1 MSTRTRKSPRMMKT
15 RNNPRRFLPS
25 VIAASLL
32 LIEACVTFG
41 AQNDP
46 GRLLQKADGIKS
58 SNHAEFMSILDT
70 LAARSAE
77 LSVAQKEYLS
87 YLTAWNAVIE
97 GNNETGMVML
107 KQLIAQSHD
116 VTLQFR
122 ARSTLMN
129 VQELTRDYDSAY
141 AELDRLVQL
150 LPRVVDKG
158 AREQAMMN
166 AAQLYRAVGQ
176 TDLSL
181 RYSQALMDENW
192 ADRGMCR
199 GGQQKLAALFESG
212 RLQGL
217 DAEVQSVLAACEKRG
232 EYGYSNEINT
242 HIAMLYISQNRL
254 DDAITLLKDHYDEVT
269 RTQNTRLIAVFDTL
283 LADAYRRKG
292 LAAMASKYA
301 NDSLTHAANSH
312 YPANTARALGVL
324 YDIAKQQG
332 DFKRALALHE
342 QYIEADK
349 GSLDE
354 VSARQLAYEK
364 VVHENIAD
372 KLQVAAL
379 NEQKHVL
386 QLQKELGAKA
396 VENSRLYITLLI
408 SVLAFVGLWAYK
420 VKRSQLHFMSVSR
433 LDGLTGISNRPH
445 FIGQAEDALEDSRR
459 TGQEISTILFDLD
472 HFKSVNDRHGHAMG
486 DYVLQQTVANCR
498 QHLNVEDPF
507 GRFGGEEFSILLP
520 GVGVEQ
526 ARQRAELLRAAIAE
540 IVASSGGLESKV
552 SASFGIASTVTSGN
566 ELRQLLA
573 HADAALYQAK
583 RTGRNRVVIYDSRV
597 VLDGTSVTELIEQ
610 PEPEGPPKS
619 SLSM

>member
-1 MSTRTRKSPRMMKT
+1 MMKT
-15 RNNPRRFLPS
+15 RSNPRRFLPS
-25 VIAASLL
+25 VVAASLL
-32 LIEACVTFG
+32 LIEACVAFG

-46 GRLLQKADGIKS
+46 GRLLLKADGIKS
-58 SNHAEFMSILDT
+58 SNHVEFMSILDT
-70 LAARSAE
+70 LAARSAQ

-107 KQLIAQSHD
+107 KQLIADAHD

-129 VQELTRDYDSAY
+129 VHELTRDYDSAY

-150 LPRVVDKG
+150 LPRVADKG

-192 ADRGMCR
+192 ADRGLCR

-212 RLQGL
+212 RLQSV

-242 HIAMLYISQNRL
+242 HIAMLYISRNRL
-254 DDAITLLKDHYDEVT
+254 DDAITLLRDHYDEVT
-269 RTQNTRLIAVFDTL
+269 RTQNARLIAVFDTL

-312 YPANTARALGVL
+312 YPSNTARALGVL
-324 YDIAKQQG
+324 YDIAKEQG

-342 QYIEADK
+342 QYIDADK

-364 VVHENIAD
+364 VIHENIAD

-379 NEQKHVL
+379 NEQKRVL

-408 SVLAFVGLWAYK
+408 TVLAFVGLWAYK
-420 VKRSQLHFMSVSR
+420 VKRSQLHFMNVSR

-445 FIGQAEDALEDSRR
+445 FIGAAESALAHSQKI
-459 TGQEISTILFDLD
+459 GQEISTILFDLD
-472 HFKSVNDRHGHAMG
+472 HFKSINDRHGHAMG
-486 DYVLQQTVANCR
+486 DFVLQQTVAKCR
-498 QHLNVEDPF
+498 RHLNAQDLF

-520 GVGVEQ
+520 GVSVEQ
-526 ARQRAELLRAAIAE
+526 ARQRAELLRVAILE
-540 IVASSGGLESKV
+540 IVASSGGLESRV
-552 SASFGIASTVTSGN
+552 SASFGIASTAASGN

-583 RTGRNRVVIYDSRV
+583 RTGRDRVVIYDSRV
-597 VLDGTSVTELIEQ
+597 VLDGTSVIEMIEQ
-610 PEPEGPPKS
+610 PEPEHPPRT
-619 SLSM
+619 SLLM

>member
-1 MSTRTRKSPRMMKT
+1 
-15 RNNPRRFLPS
+15 
-25 VIAASLL
+25 

-58 SNHAEFMSILDT
+58 SNHTEFMSILDT

-87 YLTAWNAVIE
+87 YLTAWNAVLA
-97 GNNETGMVML
+97 GNNETGTVML
-107 KQLIAQSHD
+107 KQLIAQAHD

-129 VQELTRDYDSAY
+129 VQEVTRDYDSAY

-150 LPRVVDKG
+150 LPRVADKG

-212 RLQGL
+212 RLQGV
-217 DAEVQSVLAACEKRG
+217 DAEVKSVLADCEKRG
-232 EYGYSNEINT
+232 EYGYSNEINS

-254 DDAITLLKDHYDEVT
+254 DDAIALLKDHYDEVT
-269 RTQNTRLIAVFDTL
+269 RTQNTRLIAVFDSL

-312 YPANTARALGVL
+312 YPASTARALGVL

-349 GSLDE
+349 GNLDE

-408 SVLAFVGLWAYK
+408 SVLAFVGLWAYR

-486 DYVLQQTVANCR
+486 DYVLQQTVAKCR
-498 QHLNVEDPF
+498 QHLNAEDPF

-540 IVASSGGLESKV
+540 IVASSGGLESRV
-552 SASFGIASTVTSGN
+552 SASFGIASTVASGN

-610 PEPEGPPKS
+610 PEPEGPPKT

>member
-1 MSTRTRKSPRMMKT
+1 MRTRKSPRMMKT
-15 RNNPRRFLPS
+15 RNSHRRFLPS
-25 VIAASLL
+25 AVAASLL

-87 YLTAWNAVIE
+87 YLTAWNTVLA
-97 GNNETGMVML
+97 GNNETGTVML
-107 KQLIAQSHD
+107 KQLIAQAHD

-129 VQELTRDYDSAY
+129 VQEVTRDYDSAY

-158 AREQAMMN
+158 ASEQAMMN

-212 RLQGL
+212 RLQAV

-232 EYGYSNEINT
+232 EYGYSNEINS

-254 DDAITLLKDHYDEVT
+254 DDAITLLRDHYDEVT

-342 QYIEADK
+342 QYVEADK

-486 DYVLQQTVANCR
+486 DYVLQQTVAKCR

-526 ARQRAELLRAAIAE
+526 ARQRAELLRAAITE

-552 SASFGIASTVTSGN
+552 SASFGIASTVASGN

-610 PEPEGPPKS
+610 PEPEGPPKT

>member
-1 MSTRTRKSPRMMKT
+1 MRTSKSPRMMKT
-15 RNNPRRFLPS
+15 RNSHRRFLPS
-25 VIAASLL
+25 AIAASLL

-87 YLTAWNAVIE
+87 YLTAWNTVLA
-97 GNNETGMVML
+97 GNNETGTVML
-107 KQLIAQSHD
+107 EQLIAQAHD

-129 VQELTRDYDSAY
+129 VQEVTRDYDSAY

-212 RLQGL
+212 RLQGV

-232 EYGYSNEINT
+232 EYGYSNEINS

-445 FIGQAEDALEDSRR
+445 FIGQAEDALEDSHR

-486 DYVLQQTVANCR
+486 DYVLQQTVAKCR
-498 QHLNVEDPF
+498 QHLNADDPF

-552 SASFGIASTVTSGN
+552 SASFGIASTAASGT

-610 PEPEGPPKS
+610 PEPEGPPKT

>member
-1 MSTRTRKSPRMMKT
+1 MMKT
-15 RNNPRRFLPS
+15 RNNPRSFLPS
-25 VIAASLL
+25 VVAASLL
-32 LIEACVTFG
+32 LIEACVTFA

-58 SNHAEFMSILDT
+58 SNHTEFMSILDT

-150 LPRVVDKG
+150 LPRVVDRG

-192 ADRGMCR
+192 ADRGLCR
-199 GGQQKLAALFESG
+199 GGQQKLAALFEGG
-212 RLQGL
+212 RLQSV

-254 DDAITLLKDHYDEVT
+254 DDAITLLRDHYDEVT

-332 DFKRALALHE
+332 DFKQALVLHE

-420 VKRSQLHFMSVSR
+420 VKRSQLHFMNVSR

-486 DYVLQQTVANCR
+486 DYVLQQAVAKCR
-498 QHLNVEDPF
+498 QHLNAGDPF

-552 SASFGIASTVTSGN
+552 SASFGIASTVASGN

-597 VLDGTSVTELIEQ
+597 VLDGTSVNELIEQ
-610 PEPEGPPKS
+610 PEPEGPPKT

>member
-1 MSTRTRKSPRMMKT
+1 MRTRKSPRTMKT
-15 RNNPRRFLPS
+15 RNSPRRFLPS
-25 VIAASLL
+25 AVAASLL

-58 SNHAEFMSILDT
+58 SNHTEFMSILDT

-87 YLTAWNAVIE
+87 YLTAWNAILA
-97 GNNETGMVML
+97 GNNETGTVML
-107 KQLIAQSHD
+107 KQLIAQGHD

-122 ARSTLMN
+122 ARSTIMN
-129 VQELTRDYDSAY
+129 VQEVTRDYDSAY

-212 RLQGL
+212 RLQGV
-217 DAEVQSVLAACEKRG
+217 DAEVQSVLADCEKRG
-232 EYGYSNEINT
+232 EYGYSNEINS

-254 DDAITLLKDHYDEVT
+254 DDAIALLRDHYDEVT
-269 RTQNTRLIAVFDTL
+269 RTQNTRLIAVFDSL

-301 NDSLTHAANSH
+301 NDSLAHAANSH
-312 YPANTARALGVL
+312 YPSNTARALGVL

-379 NEQKHVL
+379 NEQKRVL

-445 FIGQAEDALEDSRR
+445 FIGEAENALAHSQKA
-459 TGQEISTILFDLD
+459 GQEISTILFDLD
-472 HFKSVNDRHGHAMG
+472 HFKAINDRHGHAMG
-486 DYVLQQTVANCR
+486 DFVLQQTVAKCR
-498 QHLNVEDPF
+498 RHLNTDDLF

-520 GVGVEQ
+520 GVSVEQ
-526 ARQRAELLRAAIAE
+526 ARHRAELLRVAILE
-540 IVASSGGLESKV
+540 IVASSGGLESRV
-552 SASFGIASTVTSGN
+552 SASFGIASTVASGN

-583 RTGRNRVVIYDSRV
+583 RTGRDRVIVYDSRV
-597 VLDGTSVTELIEQ
+597 VLDGTSVTEMIEQ
-610 PEPEGPPKS
+610 PEPENPPKT

>member
-1 MSTRTRKSPRMMKT
+1 MMKT
-15 RNNPRRFLPS
+15 RNSHRRFLPS
-25 VIAASLL
+25 AVAASLL

-87 YLTAWNAVIE
+87 YLTAWNAVLA
-97 GNNETGMVML
+97 GNNETGTVML
-107 KQLIAQSHD
+107 KQLIAQGHD

-129 VQELTRDYDSAY
+129 VQEVTRDYDSAY

-212 RLQGL
+212 RLQGV

-232 EYGYSNEINT
+232 EYGYSNEINS

-459 TGQEISTILFDLD
+459 TGQEVSTILFDLD

-486 DYVLQQTVANCR
+486 DYVLQQTVAKCR

-552 SASFGIASTVTSGN
+552 SASFGIASTVASGN

-610 PEPEGPPKS
+610 PEPEGPPKT

>member
-1 MSTRTRKSPRMMKT
+1 MMKT
-15 RNNPRRFLPS
+15 RNSHRRFLPS
-25 VIAASLL
+25 AVAASLL

-87 YLTAWNAVIE
+87 YLTAWNAVLA
-97 GNNETGMVML
+97 GNNETGTVML
-107 KQLIAQSHD
+107 KQLIAQGHD

-129 VQELTRDYDSAY
+129 VQEVTRDYDSAY

-212 RLQGL
+212 RLQGV

-232 EYGYSNEINT
+232 EYGYSNEINS

-283 LADAYRRKG
+283 LADAYRRTG
-292 LAAMASKYA
+292 LAARASKYA

-445 FIGQAEDALEDSRR
+445 FIRQAEDALEDSRR

-486 DYVLQQTVANCR
+486 DYVLQQTVAKCR

-552 SASFGIASTVTSGN
+552 SASFGIASTVASGN

-610 PEPEGPPKS
+610 PEPEGPPKT

>member
-1 MSTRTRKSPRMMKT
+1 MMKT

-25 VIAASLL
+25 ALAAGLL

-58 SNHAEFMSILDT
+58 SNHTEFMSILDT

-87 YLTAWNAVIE
+87 YLTAWNAVLA
-97 GNNETGMVML
+97 GNNETGTVML
-107 KQLIAQSHD
+107 KQLIAQAHD

-129 VQELTRDYDSAY
+129 VQEVTRDYDSAY

-150 LPRVVDKG
+150 LPRVADKG

-212 RLQGL
+212 RLQGV
-217 DAEVQSVLAACEKRG
+217 DAEVKSVLADCEKRG
-232 EYGYSNEINT
+232 EYGYSNEINS

-254 DDAITLLKDHYDEVT
+254 DDAIALLKDHYDEVT
-269 RTQNTRLIAVFDTL
+269 RTQNTRLIAVFDSL

-312 YPANTARALGVL
+312 YPASTARALGVL

-349 GSLDE
+349 GNLDE

-408 SVLAFVGLWAYK
+408 SVLAFVGLWAYR

-486 DYVLQQTVANCR
+486 DYVLQQTVAKCR
-498 QHLNVEDPF
+498 QHLNAEDPF

-540 IVASSGGLESKV
+540 IVASSGGLESRV
-552 SASFGIASTVTSGN
+552 SASFGIASTVASGN

-610 PEPEGPPKS
+610 PEPEGPPKT

>member
-1 MSTRTRKSPRMMKT
+1 MRTRKSPRMMKT
-15 RNNPRRFLPS
+15 RNSPRRFLPS
-25 VIAASLL
+25 AVAASLL

-58 SNHAEFMSILDT
+58 SNHTEFMSILDT

-87 YLTAWNAVIE
+87 YLTAWNTVLA
-97 GNNETGMVML
+97 GNNETGTVML
-107 KQLIAQSHD
+107 KQLIAQAHD

-129 VQELTRDYDSAY
+129 VQEVTRDYDSAY

-199 GGQQKLAALFESG
+199 GGQQKLAALYESG
-212 RLQGL
+212 RLQGV

-232 EYGYSNEINT
+232 EYGYSNEINS

-408 SVLAFVGLWAYK
+408 SVLAFVGLWAYR

-486 DYVLQQTVANCR
+486 DYVLQQTVAKCR
-498 QHLNVEDPF
+498 QHLNAEDPF

-552 SASFGIASTVTSGN
+552 SASFGIASTVASGN

-610 PEPEGPPKS
+610 PEPEGPPKT

>member
-1 MSTRTRKSPRMMKT
+1 MTKT
-15 RNNPRRFLPS
+15 SNSPRRFLPS
-25 VIAASLL
+25 AVAASLL
-32 LIEACVTFG
+32 LIEACVTLG

-46 GRLLQKADGIKS
+46 GRLLQKADGIKN

-107 KQLIAQSHD
+107 KQLIAQAHD

-150 LPRVVDKG
+150 LPRLADRG

-192 ADRGMCR
+192 ADRGLCL

-212 RLQGL
+212 RQQSV
-217 DAEVQSVLAACEKRG
+217 DAEVRSVLAACEKRG
-232 EYGYSNEINT
+232 EYGYSNEINSR
-242 HIAMLYISQNRL
+242 IAMVYISQNRL
-254 DDAITLLKDHYDEVT
+254 DDAITLLRDHYDEVA

-283 LADAYRRKG
+283 LADAYHRKG
-292 LAAMASKYA
+292 LAALASKYA

-312 YPANTARALGVL
+312 FPASTTRALGVL
-324 YDIAKQQG
+324 YNIAKQQG

-354 VSARQLAYEK
+354 VSARRLAYEK

-379 NEQKHVL
+379 NEQKRVL

-396 VENSRLYITLLI
+396 IENNRLYITLLI
-408 SVLAFVGLWAYK
+408 SVLGFVGLWAYK

-433 LDGLTGISNRPH
+433 LDGLTAISNRPH
-445 FIGQAEDALEDSRR
+445 FIGEAERALLHGRK
-459 TGQEISTILFDLD
+459 TGQEISIILLDLD
-472 HFKSVNDRHGHAMG
+472 YFKAINDRHGHAMG
-486 DYVLQQTVANCR
+486 DFVLQQTVARCR
-498 QHLNVEDPF
+498 RHLTAEDLF
-507 GRFGGEEFSILLP
+507 GRFGGEEFCILLP
-520 GVGVEQ
+520 GASVEQ
-526 ARQRAELLRAAIAE
+526 ARHRAELLRVAILE
-540 IVASSGGLESKV
+540 IVASSGGLESRV
-552 SASFGIASTVTSGN
+552 SASFGIASTVASGN

-583 RTGRNRVVIYDSRV
+583 RTGRDRVIVYDSRV

-610 PEPEGPPKS
+610 PEPEDRPKS
-619 SLSM
+619 SLQM